1 MFSTTVT
8 TDADAIYV
16 RVQFTL
22 NAYEGVPLDR
32 KEVMGWGLPLK
43 HAALAKRLVRAIEA
57 GKVYAVK
64 GVQTDVYGKSYLVA
78 HSVVLGRTMNADLKR
93 LGF

>member
-1 MFSTTVT
+1 M
-8 TDADAIYV
+8 
-16 RVQFTL
+16 
-22 NAYEGVPLDR
+22 
-32 KEVMGWGLPLK
+32 
-43 HAALAKRLVRAIEA
+43 ALAARVSSPSTPTPSRYEQDFETISFLGRGAFGEVLKARNRLD

-64 GVQTDVYGKSYLVA
+64 GVQTDVYGKTYLVA

>member
-1 MFSTTVT
+1 MFSAAVT
-8 TDADAIYV
+8 TDAEAIYI
-16 RVQFTL
+16 RVQTTL
-22 NAYEGVPLDR
+22 DAYEGVPLDR

-57 GKVYAVK
+57 GKVYDVK

-78 HSVVLGRTMNADLKR
+78 HSVVLGRTMSADLKR